1 MYLVVHVLISVFN
14 LGYSIYSVF
23 FPSRK
28 SNLKILFLTLASIST
43 GIYLIFTGQAS
54 FDRFCISGVSMII
67 FSLITS
73 ALVRKNLKQKVLDIQ
88 I

>member
-1 MYLVVHVLISVFN
+1 MYLVVHVLISVFS

-28 SNLKILFLTLASIST
+28 SSVRIFFLTLTSIST
-43 GIYLIFTGQAS
+43 GFYLIFIGQGS